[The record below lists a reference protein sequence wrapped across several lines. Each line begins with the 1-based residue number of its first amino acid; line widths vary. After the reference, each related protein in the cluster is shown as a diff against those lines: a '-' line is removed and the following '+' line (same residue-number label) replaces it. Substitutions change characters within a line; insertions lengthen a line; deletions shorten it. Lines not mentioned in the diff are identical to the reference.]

1 MKYYTWKLKWE
12 NNEGTNPSSLI
23 NNEITRINSI
33 FANGD
38 ITDPDTL
45 IYCNLISGEF
55 DPSEFSEWS
64 VTEITAE
71 DMFNAAKAID
81 SGATMNEDGIIVFTP
96 RPELEIPQE

>member
-12 NNEGTNPSSLI
+12 NNEGTNPSYVI
-23 NNEITRINSI
+23 NNEVTRIEPV

-71 DMFNAAKAID
+71 DMLDAAVLID
-81 SGATMNEDGIIVFTP
+81 SDATMNENGIVVFTP
-96 RPELEIPQE
+96 RPEIEVSE